1 MLQGEGGGLDDGGSD
16 EEEEEEQPQNS
27 SYTLQQMQQHAK
39 MVTEENEEVEG
50 SGDNSCHLL
59 WQGIQSKRT
68 FTGFKFQV
76 KSDAFYHFPSLK
88 IGCIAEILMTLRNQ
102 LQ

>member
-1 MLQGEGGGLDDGGSD
+1 LHEGGGLEDGGSD
-16 EEEEEEQPQNS
+16 EEEEEEETQNS
-27 SYTLQQMQQHAK
+27 SYTLQQMQLHAK
-39 MVTEENEEVEG
+39 MVTEENEEAEG

-76 KSDAFYHFPSLK
+76 FTLTFSYCLSFCCKIFLELLCFHF
-88 IGCIAEILMTLRNQ
+88 
-102 LQ
+102 

>member
-1 MLQGEGGGLDDGGSD
+1 MHIGEEGGLEDGGSD
-16 EEEEEEQPQNS
+16 EEEAEEPQNS
-27 SYTLQQMQQHAK
+27 AYTLQQMQLHAQ
-39 MVTEENEEVEG
+39 MVTKENEEAEG

-76 KSDAFYHFPSLK
+76 S
-88 IGCIAEILMTLRNQ
+88 I
-102 LQ
+102 

>member
-1 MLQGEGGGLDDGGSD
+1 MQLHEGGGLEDGGSD
-16 EEEEEEQPQNS
+16 EEEEEEETQNS
-27 SYTLQQMQQHAK
+27 SYTLQQMQLHAK
-39 MVTEENEEVEG
+39 MVTEENEEAEG

-76 KSDAFYHFPSLK
+76 S
-88 IGCIAEILMTLRNQ
+88 TLTFSYC
-102 LQ
+102 LSFC